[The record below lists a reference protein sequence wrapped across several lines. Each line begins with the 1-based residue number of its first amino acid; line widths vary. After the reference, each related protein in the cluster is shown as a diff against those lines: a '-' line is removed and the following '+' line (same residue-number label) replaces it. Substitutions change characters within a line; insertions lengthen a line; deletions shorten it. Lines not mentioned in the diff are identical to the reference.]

1 MPWKRRNRRSH
12 GALRVVTRL
21 QLFAVAVDQ
30 PRRAWS
36 VRHPLALAHHTR
48 IATSAMDWLL
58 PTPSPPAVA
67 VALVGRCIDDGT
79 MPSSASLHRLARS
92 MDIPFSLT
100 LSFDDLEVLVLA
112 ENGGATPLDV
122 EESLGL
128 ERQHTKALFRH
139 LVRRGLLDWHG
150 SPHAQGALP

>member
-1 MPWKRRNRRSH
+1 M
-12 GALRVVTRL
+12 
-21 QLFAVAVDQ
+21 
-30 PRRAWS
+30 AW
-36 VRHPLALAHHTR
+36 PLPA
-48 IATSAMDWLL
+48 
-58 PTPSPPAVA
+58 PSPPAVA
-67 VALVGRCIDDGT
+67 VALAGRCVDDGT

-128 ERQHTKALFRH
+128 ERQDTKALFRH
-139 LVRRGLLDWHG
+139 LVRRGLLDWQG
-150 SPHAQGALP
+150 SPHAQGPLPWPWRFGSTVFHLTPLARSLRNDHDFSETAFAASILLPLLKRK